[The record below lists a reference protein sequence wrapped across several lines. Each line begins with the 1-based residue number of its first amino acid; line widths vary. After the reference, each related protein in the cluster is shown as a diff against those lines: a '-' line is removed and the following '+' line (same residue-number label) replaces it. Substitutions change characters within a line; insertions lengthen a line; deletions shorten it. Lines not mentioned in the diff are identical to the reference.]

1 MGGGSRRSHALSLS
15 FSLGGSWLNFE
26 VWLGCRV
33 PLYEFCY
40 IYKYWGRGLT
50 LRFFLFFFIFYFV
63 ETRYLSNC
71 VLLVKLGAHFERCVP
86 LLELGTLF
94 ELCVPLFE
102 LGALFEL
109 CVPLF
114 ELCVPLF
121 ELWGPFRSVRS
132 PFRTVGSPFRK
143 RRGVLHL
150 FERGPTSRTGRGGW
164 NPN

>member
-1 MGGGSRRSHALSLS
+1 MGWGSRRSHALSLS

-71 VLLVKLGAHFERCVP
+71 VLLVKLGALFELCVP
-86 LLELGTLF
+86 LF

-114 ELCVPLF
+114 EL
-121 ELWGPFRSVRS
+121 WG

-143 RRGVLHL
+143 KRGGLHL
-150 FERGPTSRTGRGGW
+150 FERVPLLEPVGERGTLTESGNTVGRL
-164 NPN
+164 

>member
-1 MGGGSRRSHALSLS
+1 MLSL
-15 FSLGGSWLNFE
+15 SLGGSWLNFE

-71 VLLVKLGAHFERCVP
+71 VLLVKLGAHFELCVP

-114 ELCVPLF
+114 EL
-121 ELWGPFRSVRS
+121 WG
-132 PFRTVGSPFRK
+132 PFRTVGSAFRK
-143 RRGVLHL
+143 KRGGLHL
-150 FERGPTSRTGRGGW
+150 FERVPLLEPVGERGTLTESGNIVGRL
-164 NPN
+164 